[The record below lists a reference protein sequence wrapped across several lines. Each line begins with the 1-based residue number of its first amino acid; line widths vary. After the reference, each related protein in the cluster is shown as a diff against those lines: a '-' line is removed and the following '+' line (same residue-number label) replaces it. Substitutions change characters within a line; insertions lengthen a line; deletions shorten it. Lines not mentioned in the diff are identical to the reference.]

1 MITHGV
7 PQDSILGSMLFS
19 LYMSDLP
26 GVPKFSIIESYVG
39 EVKICLRCSSQD
51 IHLCLH
57 QVSKDLRPVVGLYS
71 KDT

>member
-7 PQDSILGSMLFS
+7 PQDLILGSMLFS

-39 EVKICLRCSSQD
+39 EVKIFL
-51 IHLCLH
+51 
-57 QVSKDLRPVVGLYS
+57 
-71 KDT
+71 